1 MNQASP
7 TGKHSL
13 KSADAKS
20 QPGAVSHA
28 ELMADMRAFQREV
41 TASPSAALAFLRRA
55 GLITADG
62 KPRQLIRV

>member
-7 TGKHSL
+7 TRQRSI
-13 KSADAKS
+13 KSADARS
-20 QPGAVSHA
+20 QPVAFSH
-28 ELMADMRAFQREV
+28 EEVMADMRAFQREV

-62 KPRQLIRV
+62 KPRQLIRA